1 MKKIMGNKNA
11 FVIIFIGTIICL
23 ILIIVA
29 IVAIYS
35 HIINKFCIVLLIP
48 FIAEIVFSPFL
59 LNRFGY
65 FVYFD
70 EISNQLC
77 RKGLFWGYKY
87 SINILNI
94 EKVEIATWFREGVFI
109 MFFDDKTSGNIPIK
123 SKKYIRINYN
133 ENNLEFVK
141 SFYKLP
147 IENNINKIYF

>member
-23 ILIIVA
+23 IFIIVA

-70 EISNQLC
+70 EIADFC
-77 RKGLFWGYKY
+77 GKMWFYY
-87 SINILNI
+87 S
-94 EKVEIATWFREGVFI
+94 F
-109 MFFDDKTSGNIPIK
+109 
-123 SKKYIRINYN
+123 
-133 ENNLEFVK
+133 NL
-141 SFYKLP
+141 
-147 IENNINKIYF
+147 KI